1 MSAPSSV
8 YNLTR
13 LGRKVAGK
21 VTPGAR
27 DQLLDY
33 LYSNKNPSLEELQVA
48 SGLEKGRLMSL
59 LSQYVSKGYVEKVG
73 G

>member
-13 LGRKVAGK
+13 LGRRIAGK
-21 VTPGAR
+21 ITPGSR
-27 DQLLDY
+27 DPLLDY
-33 LYSNKNPSLEELQVA
+33 MYNNKNSTLEELSVSA
-48 SGLEKGRLMSL
+48 GMEKGILVSK
-59 LSQYVSKGYVEKVG
+59 LSQYCNKGYVEKIG